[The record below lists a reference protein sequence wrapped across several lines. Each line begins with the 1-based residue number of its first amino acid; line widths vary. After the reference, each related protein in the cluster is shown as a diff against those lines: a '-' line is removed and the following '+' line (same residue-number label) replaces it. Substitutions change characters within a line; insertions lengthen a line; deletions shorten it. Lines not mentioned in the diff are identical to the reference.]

1 MCLSHW
7 PRYLGQDV
15 APHDT
20 FRARVTDLGSQ
31 FYGTREIRGA
41 AIGHDKTAI
50 KKKKHV
56 TRPIGGNLLDSRVG
70 STFIRSRYYYSTR
83 FIPPDSY
90 LLSPPYNATTLD
102 NPFSRTTSSTPRTK
116 FVPKFVIRPHIPPPP
131 LPSLFIHSNLSPNN
145 HVLMG

>member
-50 KKKKHV
+50 KKKK
-56 TRPIGGNLLDSRVG
+56 TR
-70 STFIRSRYYYSTR
+70 
-83 FIPPDSY
+83 
-90 LLSPPYNATTLD
+90 
-102 NPFSRTTSSTPRTK
+102 
-116 FVPKFVIRPHIPPPP
+116 
-131 LPSLFIHSNLSPNN
+131 HSADR
-145 HVLMG
+145 G